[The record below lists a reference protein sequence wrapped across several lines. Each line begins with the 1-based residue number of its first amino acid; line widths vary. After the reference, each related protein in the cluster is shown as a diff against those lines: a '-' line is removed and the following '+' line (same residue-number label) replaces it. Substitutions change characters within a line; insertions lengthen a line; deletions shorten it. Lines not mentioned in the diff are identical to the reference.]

1 MEEFRKIKDFEMY
14 EISNLGNL
22 RRIYSY
28 GYKYLKP
35 SIKGNIY
42 PKYTLS
48 LNGKLKSFKVHILV
62 AKCFLNYIPNK
73 GVIVVDHIDNNKL
86 NYNLTNL
93 KIISMRE
100 NLIKDNKRESKYPN
114 VYKNRKK
121 WRARINYNNYNYC
134 LGTFET
140 QEMAYEKINEFL
152 KKMEGGTK
160 NG

>member
-28 GYKYLKP
+28 GYKQIKP
-35 SIKGNIY
+35 SIKFNEY

-48 LNGKLKSFKVHILV
+48 KEGKLTSFKVHILV
-62 AKCFLNYIPNK
+62 AKCFLDYIPKK
-73 GVIVVDHIDNNKL
+73 GVIVVDHIDNDKL
-86 NYNLTNL
+86 NYNLNNL

-100 NLIKDNKRESKYPN
+100 NLIKDSKRESKYPN

-134 LGTFET
+134 LGTYDT
-140 QEMAYEKINEFL
+140 QEIAYQKIIEFL
-152 KKMEGGTK
+152 EKMEGGCD
-160 NG
+160 G